1 MLPSKCTA
9 LAMVVGAAL
18 GLAWP
23 SALIAAAP
31 ADAAPD
37 TRVPTPQALAE
48 EGIVAHQLVRQDP
61 AGSRLWWLFDAQGQ
75 PAGSLEYRPPAAAAA
90 PEVAAGDSYTLRF
103 KGQVLLLQ
111 TSRARVVVQLDDG
124 PPLAFG
130 YDEQGRRLVA
140 DAANSKDGFEAARPG
155 LRLLTLH
162 EDGVVRAVAAYRVM
176 DMLYCGRLLYVDDL
190 VTDQGGRSRGYGK
203 RIVARLKA
211 EARALGCSEIQ
222 LISRVTRE
230 QAHRFYFREGF
241 GIECF
246 HFRHALGGDPEPAAP
261 AGAGA

>member
-1 MLPSKCTA
+1 VETI
-9 LAMVVGAAL
+9 GHAATD
-18 GLAWP
+18 AE
-23 SALIAAAP
+23 IAASFDVMRQLRP
-31 ADAAPD
+31 HLDADAYVG
-37 TRVPTPQALAE
+37 R
-48 EGIVAHQLVRQDP
+48 VRQLM
-61 AGSRLWWLFDAQGQ
+61 AS
-75 PAGSLEYRPPAAAAA
+75 E
-90 PEVAAGDSYTLRF
+90 
-103 KGQVLLLQ
+103 
-111 TSRARVVVQLDDG
+111 
-124 PPLAFG
+124 
-130 YDEQGRRLVA
+130 
-140 DAANSKDGFEAARPG
+140 G

-203 RIVARLKA
+203 RILARLKA